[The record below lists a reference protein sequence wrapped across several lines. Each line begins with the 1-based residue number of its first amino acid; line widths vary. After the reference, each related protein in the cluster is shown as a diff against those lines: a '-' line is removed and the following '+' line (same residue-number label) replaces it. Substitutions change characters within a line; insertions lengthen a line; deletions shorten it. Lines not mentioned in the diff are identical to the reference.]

1 MVLSQSGEAWWYNM
15 QDINSAIRQL
25 ERSAHK
31 YEGEGNAIHPHI
43 KQQQP
48 DQRGPAFTDSHQ
60 EMSVLLT

>member
-31 YEGEGNAIHPHI
+31 YEGEGKCHSS
-43 KQQQP
+43 
-48 DQRGPAFTDSHQ
+48 THQ
-60 EMSVLLT
+60 TTAA